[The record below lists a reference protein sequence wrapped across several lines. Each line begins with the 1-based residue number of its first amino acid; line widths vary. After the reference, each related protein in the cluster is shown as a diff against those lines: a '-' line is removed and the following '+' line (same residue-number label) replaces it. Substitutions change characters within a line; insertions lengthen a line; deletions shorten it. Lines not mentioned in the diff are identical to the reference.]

1 MLLVAVI
8 RNKHFSNEME
18 YSLISHHTGA
28 MFAILLD
35 QMIEFKPIW
44 KLIIAIQKAKEH
56 APTFQDWN
64 ILLDID
70 KSINKHAPKFATGT
84 RGKVGSMSIVESIA
98 SLVAH

>member
-1 MLLVAVI
+1 
-8 RNKHFSNEME
+8 ME
-18 YSLISHHTGA
+18 YLQISHQTGA
-28 MFAILLD
+28 MFRILLD
-35 QMIEFKPIW
+35 QMMEFNPVR
-44 KLIIAIQKAKEH
+44 KLIIATQTAKEH

>member
-1 MLLVAVI
+1 
-8 RNKHFSNEME
+8 ME
-18 YSLISHHTGA
+18 YSLISHQTGDMLA
-28 MFAILLD
+28 VLLD
-35 QMIEFKPIW
+35 QMIEFKPVW
-44 KLIIAIQKAKEH
+44 KLRIAVQTAKEH